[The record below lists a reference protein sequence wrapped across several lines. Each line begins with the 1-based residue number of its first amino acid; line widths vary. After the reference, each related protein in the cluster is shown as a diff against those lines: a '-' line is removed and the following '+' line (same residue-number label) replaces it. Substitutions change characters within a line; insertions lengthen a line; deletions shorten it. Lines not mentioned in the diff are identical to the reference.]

1 MDRLRPAEVEA
12 LPDAPPPAGDNRMIR
27 PSAGAGLPYRRRPSR
42 SRPRRKV
49 FRSAARLPGAAGP
62 PRPIEDRQGL
72 LRPDRLEDPLQVSRH
87 GESRPAGNRRPASRS
102 AAGPL
107 REDEIRTTPDR
118 RRRPRSSGRF
128 FPAPLRQNDVI
139 PSMIPMLSCCNP
151 GRRQRPPKTG
161 GGAAKDTMRPPGAV
175 GVSRGLGGEG
185 HAGVGADVG
194 VGVHVQDVKNAVP
207 ETQIDAGVIPDPVA
221 R

>member
-1 MDRLRPAEVEA
+1 
-12 LPDAPPPAGDNRMIR
+12 
-27 PSAGAGLPYRRRPSR
+27 
-42 SRPRRKV
+42 
-49 FRSAARLPGAAGP
+49 
-62 PRPIEDRQGL
+62 
-72 LRPDRLEDPLQVSRH
+72 
-87 GESRPAGNRRPASRS
+87 
-102 AAGPL
+102 
-107 REDEIRTTPDR
+107 
-118 RRRPRSSGRF
+118 
-128 FPAPLRQNDVI
+128 
-139 PSMIPMLSCCNP
+139 MIPMLSCCNP